1 MRTRRW
7 SSLLGIVLLAAACAR
22 EPEDLAGLAHAGR
35 EALKRG
41 GVQRAAT
48 LLERAVVLAPE
59 NPNLLY
65 VCARAESLA
74 GDRDR
79 ALQHLARTV
88 DLGFGDGAA
97 REPAFRSLAPLPG
110 FQGLLRRIAR
120 QGSPVDPSRPA
131 FVLPSD
137 LIPEG
142 MAWDAA
148 GRAFYVGSLLRH
160 KIARIGPDGVA
171 RDFVPSGA
179 GGLGEVLG
187 MKVDATRRELV
198 AAAMGL
204 GPRRRGSGLFRFDL
218 ATGRPTGSVVLD
230 GHDRQ
235 HLWNDLAFLPDGG
248 LVVTDSE
255 EGTVYRVRNGRAE
268 RLLAPG
274 SLLYPNGIATTPDG
288 RRAFVAHG
296 EGIAILDLATRRL
309 APLPHPDGVAILGID
324 GHYLDLQPA
333 GGRLIGVQN
342 DTDPIRLIA
351 LPLDA
356 TLTRVTG
363 LTILAART
371 PNLPLPTT
379 GALVGGDFYYMANT
393 QTDQLSDD
401 GRLLVPLEKLQPVM
415 VRVMRLP

>member
-1 MRTRRW
+1 MKTRRW
-7 SSLLGIVLLAAACAR
+7 RSLLGIALLAAACAR
-22 EPEDLAGLAHAGR
+22 EPEDLAGLARAGR

-41 GVQRAAT
+41 EVQRAAA
-48 LLERAVVLAPE
+48 LLDRAVVLAPE
-59 NPNLLY
+59 DPNLLY
-65 VCARAESLA
+65 LCARAESLA
-74 GDRDR
+74 GDRDL

-88 DLGFGDGAA
+88 DLGFGDGAMQ
-97 REPAFRSLAPLPG
+97 EPAFRALAPLPG
-110 FQGLLRRIAR
+110 LQVLIRRIAQR
-120 QGSPVDPSRPA
+120 GRPIDPSRPA

-160 KIARIGPDGVA
+160 KIVRIGPDGLA

-230 GHDRQ
+230 GHDRL

-274 SLLYPNGIATTPDG
+274 TLLYPNGIAATPDG

-296 EGIAILDLATRRL
+296 EGIAVLDLATRRL
-309 APLPHPDGVAILGID
+309 TPLPHPDGIALLGID
-324 GHYLDLQPA
+324 GLYLDLQPG

-351 LPLDA
+351 LPLDP

-363 LTILAART
+363 LTILAARSS
-371 PNLPLPTT
+371 NLPSPTT
-379 GALVGGDFYYMANT
+379 GALVEGDFYYMANT
-393 QTDQLSDD
+393 QTDRFSDD
-401 GRLLVPLEKLQPVM
+401 GRLLVPLEKLEPVV